1 MPQDGTHNHPFR
13 RLQLVRGVDVTRLPI
28 VLAEVAYGRQ
38 MSRVDL
44 QALLTLLLGPGVGLL
59 SYLTLLSLLPALNYI
74 HHHLAQV
81 KVVSP
86 HVKGW

>member
-1 MPQDGTHNHPFR
+1 M
-13 RLQLVRGVDVTRLPI
+13 
-28 VLAEVAYGRQ
+28 LAEVAYGRQ
-38 MSRVDL
+38 TSRVAL
-44 QALLTLLLGPGVGLL
+44 QVLLTLLLGPGVGLL

-86 HVKGW
+86 HVKGR